1 VGEWFSREQVMSI
14 LAPNNYTYRLSIDMV
29 GYVLESMGAEKS
41 EVRGVEMFLLYR
53 MEMKELQSLAAQMSA
68 EKAEM
73 MARELACAQAVADGA
88 LAVDGISESIVGGEP
103 AVAGD
108 ARECVI
114 DGVSEAVSEGV
125 SDGVSG
131 CGSCD
136 ANVVTSEGV
145 NALEGT
151 GANTRREDG
160 LSDDLVGAQS
170 SVGLDIQE

>member
-1 VGEWFSREQVMSI
+1 
-14 LAPNNYTYRLSIDMV
+14 
-29 GYVLESMGAEKS
+29 
-41 EVRGVEMFLLYR
+41 
-53 MEMKELQSLAAQMSA
+53 
-68 EKAEM
+68 M

-88 LAVDGISESIVGGEP
+88 LAVEGISESIVGGEP

-114 DGVSEAVSEGV
+114 DGASEGV
-125 SDGVSG
+125 SDGVSD

-136 ANVVTSEGV
+136 ANGVENETVNVVTSEGV

-170 SVGLDIQE
+170 SVGLDILE